1 MTLTAP
7 VHNVGLALPARHD
20 TPVHKRQTA
29 LNGHELA
36 KNGGALNLAID
47 IQRFG
52 YFNQVSIMQCI
63 SFTLS
68 IMHLS
73 PLLNPLFMSKRKI
86 Y

>member
-7 VHNVGLALPARHD
+7 VHNVGLALPARHG

-47 IQRFG
+47 IQR
-52 YFNQVSIMQCI
+52 SW
-63 SFTLS
+63 
-68 IMHLS
+68 
-73 PLLNPLFMSKRKI
+73 LF
-86 Y
+86 